1 MGLHTRL
8 HDLVIRHSHELLRH
22 VPGVR
27 NGDADAIHD
36 ARVATRRIR
45 AVLAVLRSDHD
56 NHDTFAVE
64 MRRWGRALGEA
75 RDLDIVVGLF
85 EEKVWQLPEAARA
98 AIAFSQAAVRERT
111 DARRALIKVIEGS
124 PLRDLAPTATRRVP
138 RWWTRTSASVEQN
151 LRTRMHEQSAKL
163 TAAVDHASGV
173 YFPNRTHDVRIQVKR
188 LRYVVEVAAQAG
200 RSQTDRAQ
208 LSLLKRVQTVLG
220 NRHDRELLIQRL
232 AQSGE
237 HGVEIEAL
245 RARLMSER
253 DGLFQDYLS
262 RRDQLCHVAESIR
275 TRTADRGRN
284 WVPLVAI
291 LAVPSALVI
300 RLARR
305 RNVRASQYQQLAARP
320 LGHTPR
326 PAPSSP
332 AVTHGSEARH
342 GRPSSRGRY
351 GPRLQ

>member
-8 HDLVIRHSHELLRH
+8 HNLVIRHSHELLRH

-36 ARVATRRIR
+36 ARVATRRMR
-45 AVLAVLRSDHD
+45 AVLAVLGSDHD
-56 NHDTFAVE
+56 TNHDAFAVE
-64 MRRWGRALGEA
+64 MRRLGRALGEA

-85 EEKVWQLPEAARA
+85 EEKVWQVPEAARA
-98 AIAFSQAAVRERT
+98 AIAFSQAAVQERA
-111 DARRALIKVIEGS
+111 DSRRALIKVIEGS
-124 PLRDLAPTATRRVP
+124 PLRDLAPTATRHVR
-138 RWWTRTSASVEQN
+138 RWTRTSPSVEQN

-173 YFPNRTHDVRIQVKR
+173 YFPNRTHNVRIQVKR

-200 RSQTDRAQ
+200 RSRNERE

-220 NRHDRELLIQRL
+220 NLHDRELLIQRL

-237 HGVEIEAL
+237 HSVEIEAL
-245 RARLMSER
+245 RARLISER

-262 RRDQLCHVAESIR
+262 RRNQLRDVAESIR

-284 WVPLVAI
+284 WVPLVAM

-305 RNVRASQYQQLAARP
+305 RDVRASQYQLRDAQP
-320 LGHTPR
+320 LGHTLR
-326 PAPSSP
+326 PAPSSLV
-332 AVTHGSEARH
+332 VTHGSETR
-342 GRPSSRGRY
+342 GGLRPHRAPPST
-351 GPRLQ
+351 